1 MPEFHSV
8 LIANRGEIARRVIRA
23 AHAVGL
29 RAVAVHSEAD
39 ADALHVREADQAVCI
54 GPAPAAESYLS
65 IERIV
70 AAARETGAEAVHPG
84 YGFLAENADFADA
97 CADAGLVFIGPSPD
111 AIRLMGNKRLAKERM
126 IAAGVPCVPG
136 WHGIEQDNETLARE
150 ARSLGL
156 PVMIKAA
163 AGGGGRGMRLVKD
176 ADALIAALESARSE
190 AANAFGDGALILERA
205 IVGGRHIEV
214 QVFAD
219 SHGNVV
225 HLGERDCSLQ
235 RRHQK
240 VIEECP
246 APNLPAPI
254 RRALCEA
261 AVAAARAIDYTGAGT
276 VEFMLD
282 GEGNLY
288 FLEMNTRLQVEHPV
302 TEMVTGEDLVAWQ
315 FDVAAG
321 NPLPRAQDEITFS
334 GHAIEARLYAEDP
347 AAGFLPQSGVL
358 SLWRA
363 PEGDGVRTDHAV
375 ADGMAITPYYDPLA
389 AKIICHGETREAAR
403 TRLIAALRDCALLGV
418 ATNKAFLL
426 DLLATDAFVQG
437 QTTTDFVDSR
447 DIAETRPAPEML
459 ALAAVLIYEATSGP
473 DAWCNSGTPRWP
485 IKLRCRDSDFD
496 TTVEPLGGRRFAVGL
511 DGAVLQVDLRDD
523 DASRVRFAVDGADGA
538 AWFVRVEDG
547 IDLDMGDGAARLTD
561 ITYAPARAREA
572 LAGAVVAPM
581 AGRVIRVEAAP
592 GDVVAKGD
600 CLMVVEAM
608 KMQHRITAGTG
619 GTVAEVLAKEGDQ
632 VAARQ
637 LLVAMVEP

>member
-1 MPEFHSV
+1 VPEFHSV

-23 AHAVGL
+23 AHAAGL

-39 ADALHVREADQAVCI
+39 ADALHVREADRAVCI

-65 IERIV
+65 IERII
-70 AAARETGAEAVHPG
+70 AAAGETGAEAVHPG
-84 YGFLAENADFADA
+84 YGFLAENADFAAA
-97 CADAGLVFIGPSPD
+97 CAGAGLVFIGPSPD

-150 ARSLGL
+150 ARALGL

-163 AGGGGRGMRLVKD
+163 AGGGGRGMRLVED
-176 ADALIAALESARSE
+176 AAELTAALESARSE
-190 AANAFGDGALILERA
+190 ATNAFGDGALILETA
-205 IVGGRHIEV
+205 VVGGRHIEV

-225 HLGERDCSLQ
+225 HIGERDCSLQ

-246 APNLPAPI
+246 APGLSAGL
-254 RRALCEA
+254 RQALCEA
-261 AVAAARAIDYTGAGT
+261 AVAAARAIDYSGAGT

-282 GEGNLY
+282 SKENFY

-315 FDVAAG
+315 FAVAAG
-321 NPLPRAQDEITFS
+321 APLPRAQDEITFH

-347 AAGFLPQSGVL
+347 AAGFLPQSGIL

-403 TRLIAALRDCALLGV
+403 TRLIAALRESALLGI

-426 DLLATDAFVQG
+426 DLLATDAFVNG
-437 QTTTDFVDSR
+437 EATTDFVDAR
-447 DIAETRPAPEML
+447 GFADERPAPEMI
-459 ALAAVLIYEATSGP
+459 ALAAALVYEASSGP
-473 DAWCNSGTPRWP
+473 DAWRNSGTPRWP
-485 IKLRCRDSDFD
+485 VKLRCRDVDFE

-511 DGAVLQVDLRDD
+511 DGAVLPVDIRDG
-523 DASRVRFAVDGADGA
+523 DAARVRFTVDGADGA
-538 AWFVRVEDG
+538 AWFALGEDRV
-547 IDLDMGDGAARLTD
+547 DLDLGGGAARLAD

-572 LAGAVVAPM
+572 AAGAVLAPM

-600 CLMVVEAM
+600 CLIVVEAM
-608 KMQHRITAGTG
+608 KMQHRIAATAD
-619 GTVAEVLAKEGDQ
+619 GTVEKVLAKEGDQ

>member
-29 RAVAVHSEAD
+29 RVVAVFSEAD

-70 AAARETGAEAVHPG
+70 AAARESGAEAVHPG
-84 YGFLAENADFADA
+84 YGFLAENADFAAA
-97 CADAGLVFIGPSPD
+97 CAAAGLVFIGPSPD

-150 ARSLGL
+150 ARALGL

-163 AGGGGRGMRLVKD
+163 AGGGGRGMRLVDD
-176 ADALIAALESARSE
+176 AEELAAALESARSE

-282 GEGNLY
+282 GDGNLY

-315 FDVAAG
+315 FAVAAG
-321 NPLPRAQDEITFS
+321 DPLPRAQDEITFS

-389 AKIICHGETREAAR
+389 AKIICHGETRAAAR

-437 QTTTDFVDSR
+437 QATTDFVDAR

-459 ALAAVLIYEATSGP
+459 ALAAVLIYEASSGS
-473 DAWCNSGTPRWP
+473 DAWRNSGTPRWP
-485 IKLRCRDSDFD
+485 IKLRCRDNDFD
-496 TTVEPLGGRRFAVGL
+496 TTVEPLDGRRFAVGL
-511 DGAVLQVDLRDD
+511 DDAEFLVDIRDG
-523 DASRVRFAVDGADGA
+523 DAARVRFAVDGADGA
-538 AWFVRVEDG
+538 AWFARVEDG

-608 KMQHRITAGTG
+608 KMQHRITAATS